1 MTMLTLVIAES
12 ELELVP
18 SSIREHPVIT
28 KSAQKRGKSP
38 QTILLD
44 SNFHHSAL
52 RDLEE
57 GTRRGRPD
65 IIHTT
70 LLCALESILN
80 KKGLLTLYIHTRND
94 EIIHINPQTRIP
106 RSYNRFCGLMEQ
118 LLCEGSIKN
127 LFHLEKLPLLSFLE
141 TLPGKKVLMHQEGK
155 EREVFPHMV
164 CIIGG
169 FPHGDFHTTF
179 PYPSYRLHHDPLTAW
194 TVTTELIVR
203 YELL

>member
-1 MTMLTLVIAES
+1 MLTLVIAES
-12 ELELVP
+12 ELELIP
-18 SSIREHPVIT
+18 PSIREHPVIRR
-28 KSAQKRGKSP
+28 SAQKRGKSP

-44 SNFHHSAL
+44 SNFHHLAL
-52 RDLEE
+52 RDLKE
-57 GTRRGRPD
+57 GARRGRPD

-94 EIIHINPQTRIP
+94 EIIHINPRTRIP

-127 LFHLEKLPLLSFLE
+127 LFHLEKLSLISFLE

-155 EREVFPHMV
+155 EMGVFPHMV

-169 FPHGDFHTTF
+169 FPHGDFHTNF
-179 PYPSYRLHHDPLTAW
+179 PYPSCRLHHDPLTAW
-194 TVTTELIVR
+194 TVATELIVR